1 MIKQALRVWVN
12 LPWNQQQ
19 TWIPTPVLPEVGE
32 TFNRVED
39 PMIWR
44 INDITPL
51 TTAHLEVCFEVD
63 EVILPCIH
71 VADPEVVKRPEPGDI
86 YRPPDYG
93 NINRPQ
99 DNPNIDHPLDDP
111 VMDRQ

>member
-1 MIKQALRVWVN
+1 MTDMLYR
-12 LPWNQQQ
+12 
-19 TWIPTPVLPEVGE
+19 
-32 TFNRVED
+32 RED
-39 PMIWR
+39 PPLWR
-44 INDITPL
+44 LNDITPL
-51 TTAHLEVCFEVD
+51 DTAHLQVCFEVD

-71 VADPEVVKRPEPGDI
+71 VADPEVVKPQEPCDV
-86 YRPPDYG
+86 YRLPDYG